1 MSEFWLYVK
10 LGITH
15 VLDWTAYDHVLFL
28 VVLTVGY
35 PAAAWRKL
43 LLLVTAFTV
52 GHTVSLIATHY
63 DIVQVDAAWVEF
75 LIPITILA
83 AALYTIFTAYKPAAH
98 KKGWWLYFITLFFGV
113 IHGFGFGRYFN
124 MINQDGGLTPLF
136 EFALGI
142 ELSQVIVVFA
152 VVVLGS
158 LLHFFFRMA
167 RRDWILVISSIVI
180 GLVIP
185 MLVENW
191 IF

>member
-15 VLDWTAYDHVLFL
+15 VLDWNAYDHVLFL
-28 VVLTVGY
+28 IVLTVGY
-35 PAAAWRKL
+35 PVSAWRKL
-43 LLLVTAFTV
+43 LLLVTAFTL
-52 GHTVSLIATHY
+52 GHTFSLIATHY
-63 DIVQVDAAWVEF
+63 EVVQVDAALIEF

-83 AALYTIFTAYKPAAH
+83 AAVYSIMTARQVAEQ
-98 KKGWWLYFITLFFGV
+98 KKGWLLYIITLFFGL

-124 MINQDGGLTPLF
+124 MINQDDGLAPLF

-142 ELSQVIVVFA
+142 EISQLVVVF
-152 VVVLGS
+152 VVVLLAS
-158 LLHFFFRMA
+158 LLHFFFRIS
-167 RRDWILVISSIVI
+167 RRDWILVASSIVI

-185 MLVENW
+185 MLAENW